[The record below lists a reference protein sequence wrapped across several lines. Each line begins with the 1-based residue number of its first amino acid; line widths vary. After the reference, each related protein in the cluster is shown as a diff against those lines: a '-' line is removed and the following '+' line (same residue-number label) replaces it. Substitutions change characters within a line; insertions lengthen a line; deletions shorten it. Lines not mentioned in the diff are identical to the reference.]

1 MWTMEQD
8 IMLWNISLK
17 VTKIINKGSTN
28 SDKPLL
34 KLGIGMI
41 FIVELN
47 LHLLK
52 RARRSLRLS
61 HKARVIETCF
71 SR

>member
-1 MWTMEQD
+1 
-8 IMLWNISLK
+8 MLWNISLK
-17 VTKIINKGSTN
+17 VTKIIHRGSTN
-28 SDKPLL
+28 SDRPLL

-52 RARRSLRLS
+52 RVRRSQIITQSKSDRNM
-61 HKARVIETCF
+61 F
-71 SR
+71 F

>member
-1 MWTMEQD
+1 
-8 IMLWNISLK
+8 MLWNISLK
-17 VTKIINKGSTN
+17 VTKIIHRGSTN
-28 SDKPLL
+28 SDRPLL

-52 RARRSLRLS
+52 RVRRSQ
-61 HKARVIETCF
+61 IIT
-71 SR
+71 